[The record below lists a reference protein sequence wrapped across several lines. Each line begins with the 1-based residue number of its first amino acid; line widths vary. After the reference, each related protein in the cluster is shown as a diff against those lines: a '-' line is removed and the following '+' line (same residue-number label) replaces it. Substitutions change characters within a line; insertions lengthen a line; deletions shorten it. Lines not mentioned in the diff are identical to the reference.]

1 MNQRPAIP
9 KEKGKMRGDLHVH
22 SIHSP
27 DGREKVEDIIRY
39 AKEVGLD
46 IISITDH
53 NTMKAYDDGADDA
66 AEKYGII
73 LIHGIEISTKQG
85 HVLAYG
91 LREMPPIRKSVRET
105 VEAVHRLGGIAVAAH
120 PFRLISGVGTIVV
133 RREDFDGIEVRNAR
147 STFADNHLAHILA
160 TSQKKGFTAGSD
172 AHALENIGLA
182 RTVFPES
189 HDTSELLTF
198 IKERKTDVEGKSR
211 GIKDTFVYASRSFRN
226 WSARGFHRI

>member
-1 MNQRPAIP
+1 MSQTLVIP
-9 KEKGKMRGDLHVH
+9 REKGKLKGDMHVH

-27 DGREKVEDIIRY
+27 DGRETVEDIIRY
-39 AKEVGLD
+39 AKEIGLD

-53 NTMKAYDDGADDA
+53 NTMKAYDDGADVV

-91 LREMPPIRKSVRET
+91 IREMPPIRRSVRET
-105 VEAVHRLGGIAVAAH
+105 IEAVHRLGGIAVAAH
-120 PFRLISGVGTIVV
+120 PFRFISGVGVIAV
-133 RREDFDGIEVRNAR
+133 RRGDFDGIEVRNAR
-147 STFADNHLAHILA
+147 STFADNHLANILA

-172 AHALENIGLA
+172 AHTLENIGMA

-189 HDTSELLTF
+189 QDTTELLNY

-211 GIKDTFVYASRSFRN
+211 GIKDTFVYASRSLRN

>member
-1 MNQRPAIP
+1 MSQKLFVPREN
-9 KEKGKMRGDLHVH
+9 GKMRGDMHVH
-22 SIHSP
+22 SIYSP
-27 DGREKVEDIIRY
+27 DGKEKVEDIIRH
-39 AKEVGLD
+39 AKEIGLD

-53 NTMKAYDDGADDA
+53 NTMKAYDNGADAA

-91 LREMPPIRKSVRET
+91 IREMPPIRKSVRET
-105 VEAVHRLGGIAVAAH
+105 VEAIQRLGGIAVAAH
-120 PFRLISGVGTIVV
+120 PFRLISGVGAIVV
-133 RREDFDGIEVRNAR
+133 RKENFDGIEVRNAR
-147 STFADNHLAHILA
+147 STFADNHLANILA

-189 HDTSELLTF
+189 HDIAELLNY
-198 IKERKTDVEGKSR
+198 IRERKTEVEGKSR
-211 GIKDTFVYASRSFRN
+211 SIRDTFVYASRSLRN